1 MCIPSLDNVLS
12 YRVFKIEKTEKTA
25 TPIDKIFINSQ
36 TQKHNS
42 GNMTTSIS
50 DHLPQFIII
59 ENGKEDNPANKT
71 AKTTYRDYKN
81 FDMDFV
87 KIVLQRMDWTF
98 ATHTSDVNLGFE
110 DFLWFFNTTLD
121 KHATIKELTRKEE
134 KGKLKPWVTKGIKK
148 SILVRDKIY
157 KQMIKE
163 NDQLIK
169 TEKHKK
175 CKEYRNK
182 ITDHLKTSIQD
193 YYNKY
198 FEENKKN
205 CRALWIGIK

>member
-1 MCIPSLDNVLS
+1 MQFFNHNFTPQITLPT
-12 YRVFKIEKTEKTA
+12 RITEKTA
-25 TPIDKIFINSQ
+25 TPIDNIFINSQ
-36 TQKHNS
+36 TQKYNS
-42 GNMTTSIS
+42 GNITTSIS

-182 ITDHLKTSIQD
+182 ITDHLKTSIQA
-193 YYNKY
+193 YYNKC
-198 FEENKKN
+198 FEENEKN

>member
-1 MCIPSLDNVLS
+1 
-12 YRVFKIEKTEKTA
+12 
-25 TPIDKIFINSQ
+25 
-36 TQKHNS
+36 
-42 GNMTTSIS
+42 MTTSIS

-71 AKTTYRDYKN
+71 AKTTYKDYKN

-175 CKEYRNK
+175 CKEYLNK
-182 ITDHLKTSIQD
+182 ITDHLKTSIQA